1 MYFNALQHFFT
12 RMTDKRYVDK
22 FIGVLRNLET
32 CVHNEARKNVA
43 DLVKKEE
50 EEDAQTAV
58 DVMET
63 LLKDVET
70 KKMKKI
76 LLFEMKKKSLFEM
89 KNKLFKTLKKNTS

>member
-70 KKMKKI
+70 KNEENIIIRNEEKVVIRNEKQVI
-76 LLFEMKKKSLFEM
+76 
-89 KNKLFKTLKKNTS
+89 